1 MPTCNHRIA
10 VRIVLVVHTDQLLTC
25 TIHHNCD
32 VADVPPFNPLDCEVE
47 GVLVA
52 AGNLSGTRGVAAV
65 ECGHTSDIRSK
76 NRAVKTLSTLDCKRR
91 TDCIGEVHLNRHKTL
106 LIVLAGHAD
115 VLRKR
120 SIVYL
125 RVGYKHCVVFAG
137 GFGNPSFILP
147 SYDAALHGR
156 SRMDIDGQRII
167 RQIALQRV
175 IAQRVDGRIVIRLE
189 NSLCQC
195 VIAFFGIG
203 ILAFYGIGLRTNN
216 FHSEGFLRL
225 VEVPVHIIVQIV
237 DGPNGIAVTEVFVLI
252 LCAGK
257 QRRRFIIIPILPTPS
272 AVHRFVG
279 KGIDHGHAL
288 DHFLCVRILELLT
301 VTQRFDLRG
310 AEALDRQ
317 VRFLDGVSHSDLIAG
332 EADIIPFPPE
342 RFWLV
347 QLQGNRIETGIDSAF
362 VFHHGIE
369 FVIRNVWI
377 LTRPVIDQRLKL
389 RGQHPTGVHLDRI
402 RYCNRVI
409 QVRVVRLEGQIEVLQ
424 AGGIQHCI
432 RVFPYQAA
440 VQVTIAL
447 QS

>member
-1 MPTCNHRIA
+1 MPTCKHRIA

-32 VADVPPFNPLDCEVE
+32 VADVPSFDPLDAEVE

-52 AGNLSGTRGVAAV
+52 AGNLSGLRGVAAV
-65 ECGHTSDIRSK
+65 ESGRTTSSDSRSN

-125 RVGYKHCVVFAG
+125 CVGYKHCVVFAG
-137 GFGNPSFILP
+137 GCGNLSFLLP

-167 RQIALQRV
+167 RQVALQRV
-175 IAQRVDGRIVIRLE
+175 IAQRVDDRIVIRLE

-237 DGPNGIAVTEVFVLI
+237 DGPNGIAVTQVIVLI

-257 QRRRFIIIPILPTPS
+257 QRRRLIIIHQLPIPS

-279 KGIDHGHAL
+279 KGIDHSHAL
-288 DHFLCVRILELLT
+288 DHFLSVRTHELLT
-301 VTQRFDLRG
+301 VTQRSDRRR
-310 AEALDRQ
+310 AEALEIQ
-317 VRFLDGVSHSDLIAG
+317 VRFLDGVFHFRLIA
-332 EADIIPFPPE
+332 
-342 RFWLV
+342 V
-347 QLQGNRIETGIDSAF
+347 
-362 VFHHGIE
+362 
-369 FVIRNVWI
+369 
-377 LTRPVIDQRLKL
+377 
-389 RGQHPTGVHLDRI
+389 
-402 RYCNRVI
+402 
-409 QVRVVRLEGQIEVLQ
+409 
-424 AGGIQHCI
+424 
-432 RVFPYQAA
+432 AA
-440 VQVTIAL
+440 VAAPRRP
-447 QS
+447 S